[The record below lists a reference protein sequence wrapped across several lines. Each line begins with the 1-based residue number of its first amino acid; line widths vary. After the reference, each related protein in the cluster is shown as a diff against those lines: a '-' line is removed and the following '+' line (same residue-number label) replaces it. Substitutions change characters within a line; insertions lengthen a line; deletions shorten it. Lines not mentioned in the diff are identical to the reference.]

1 MKKGTTI
8 FLKLAVIL
16 MGLPVL
22 VLSIVGL
29 IELVK
34 NPANKDY
41 AYMLY
46 PIVIGIYLSSL
57 PYYFALYQSF
67 KLLLFIDK
75 GQAFSE
81 LSVLALRK
89 IKFCGII
96 ISILFMVLLP
106 FVFMVAELDDAPGLI
121 IIGMLPV
128 FTAMVV
134 GVFAAVL
141 ERLLKEAI
149 DIKSLN
155 DLTV

>member
-29 IELVK
+29 IELVR
-34 NPANKDY
+34 NPANPEY
-41 AYMLY
+41 AFMLY

-57 PYYFALYQSF
+57 PYYFALYQAF
-67 KLLLFIDK
+67 RLLTFIDK
-75 GQAFSE
+75 GLAFSE
-81 LSVLALRK
+81 LSVFALRK

-96 ISILFMVLLP
+96 ISILFIALLP
-106 FVFMVAELDDAPGLI
+106 FLFMVAELDDAPGLI
-121 IIGMLPV
+121 IFGMLPV

-141 ERLLKEAI
+141 ERLLREAI

-155 DLTV
+155 ALTV